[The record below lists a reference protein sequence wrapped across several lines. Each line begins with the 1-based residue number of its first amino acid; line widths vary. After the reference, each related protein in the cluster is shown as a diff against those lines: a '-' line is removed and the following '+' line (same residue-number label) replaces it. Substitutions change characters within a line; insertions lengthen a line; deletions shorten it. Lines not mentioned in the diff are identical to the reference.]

1 MTVIVA
7 VPLLPPLVAV
17 MVAEPVATPLA
28 SPPPL
33 TVATDEFELPHVTVR
48 PVKALPFAS
57 LGVATNC
64 TVWPT
69 DTLADAGLTLTEATG
84 MIVTVIVAG
93 PALPSL
99 VAVMVAEP
107 AATPLTSP
115 LPLTVATD
123 EFELPHVT
131 VRPVRA
137 IPFPSWG
144 VATNCSVWPT
154 NTLPDAGLTLT
165 EATGTLV
172 TVTLAVPVLPSLV
185 AVIVPVPAATPVTK
199 PVAATVITALLL
211 LVQVTARPF
220 STLPAGSVATAASW
234 RVAPACT
241 LDVAGLT
248 ATEATGTLDTVSA
261 TVALCPSLVAVSV
274 ADPTTSA
281 DTNPLELTAATPRL
295 LLVHVTARPLSTLPV
310 ASVVVAAS
318 CTVWPTVTLAD
329 VGETDTAATG
339 TAVTVTVA
347 VSDTPLGWPLAMT
360 FTLPVSAAAL

>member
-1 MTVIVA
+1 KSSHHSHPACGVAHSPAATAATVTTA

-57 LGVATNC
+57 L
-64 TVWPT
+64 
-69 DTLADAGLTLTEATG
+69 
-84 MIVTVIVAG
+84 
-93 PALPSL
+93 
-99 VAVMVAEP
+99 
-107 AATPLTSP
+107 
-115 LPLTVATD
+115 
-123 EFELPHVT
+123 
-131 VRPVRA
+131 
-137 IPFPSWG
+137 G

-220 STLPAGSVATAASW
+220 STLP
-234 RVAPACT
+234 
-241 LDVAGLT
+241 
-248 ATEATGTLDTVSA
+248 
-261 TVALCPSLVAVSV
+261 
-274 ADPTTSA
+274 
-281 DTNPLELTAATPRL
+281 
-295 LLVHVTARPLSTLPV
+295 V

>member
-1 MTVIVA
+1 
-7 VPLLPPLVAV
+7 

-144 VATNCSVWPT
+144 VATRSEEHTSELQSLT
-154 NTLPDAGLTLT
+154 NL
-165 EATGTLV
+165 
-172 TVTLAVPVLPSLV
+172 
-185 AVIVPVPAATPVTK
+185 
-199 PVAATVITALLL
+199 
-211 LVQVTARPF
+211 
-220 STLPAGSVATAASW
+220 
-234 RVAPACT
+234 
-241 LDVAGLT
+241 
-248 ATEATGTLDTVSA
+248 
-261 TVALCPSLVAVSV
+261 
-274 ADPTTSA
+274 
-281 DTNPLELTAATPRL
+281 
-295 LLVHVTARPLSTLPV
+295 
-310 ASVVVAAS
+310 
-318 CTVWPTVTLAD
+318 
-329 VGETDTAATG
+329 
-339 TAVTVTVA
+339 
-347 VSDTPLGWPLAMT
+347 
-360 FTLPVSAAAL
+360 